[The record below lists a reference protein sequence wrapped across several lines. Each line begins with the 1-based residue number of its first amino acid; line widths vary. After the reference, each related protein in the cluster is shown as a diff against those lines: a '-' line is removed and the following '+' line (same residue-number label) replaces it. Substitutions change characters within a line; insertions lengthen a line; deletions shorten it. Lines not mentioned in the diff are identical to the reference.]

1 MLRTTQLRLVRP
13 RPHARGAKV
22 ISLQAR
28 RQARLE
34 RIRKQYPTRPD
45 AA

>member
-1 MLRTTQLRLVRP
+1 MVRTPVLRLVRP
-13 RPHARGAKV
+13 RPHARGAMV
-22 ISLQAR
+22 ISLQGR

-34 RIRKQYPTRPD
+34 RIRKQHPTRPD